1 MEGVK
6 KKVRMEEEKKKRRKE
21 RLHVPGKGL
30 IFDRFV
36 KINN

>member
-1 MEGVK
+1 MIEVEDA
-6 KKVRMEEEKKKRRKE
+6 RMEDDEKKRRKE

-36 KINN
+36 KIK